1 MKQDQFL
8 NRILPLQ
15 PRLQLL
21 AERLLGSEVEA
32 EDAVQDVVAK
42 MWERRAEL
50 DRLVNMEGYI
60 MNTMR
65 NHCIML
71 MRHRQPTIQDEILTN
86 YSDDDA
92 AREVALCEERAAMLD
107 TMLEQLPTIQR
118 QAVQMR
124 YIEQASHE
132 EMQRRLHMSSSNVY
146 TTISRAISALKAM
159 SHGR

>member
-15 PRLQLL
+15 PRLQLV
-21 AERLLGSEVEA
+21 AERLLGSEAEA

-42 MWERRAEL
+42 LWERRAEL
-50 DRLVNMEGYI
+50 DRLFNIEGYV
-60 MNTMR
+60 MNTLR
-65 NHCIML
+65 NHCLML
-71 MRHRQPTIQDEILTN
+71 IRHRQPTVKDEVLAN

-92 AREVALCEERAAMLD
+92 ARDAALCEERAALLD
-107 TMLEQLPTIQR
+107 SMIEQLPTVQR

-124 YIEQASHE
+124 YIDCLSHE
-132 EMQRRLHMSSSNVY
+132 EMQQRLHMSSSNVY
-146 TTISRAISALKAM
+146 TTISRAISTLKAM